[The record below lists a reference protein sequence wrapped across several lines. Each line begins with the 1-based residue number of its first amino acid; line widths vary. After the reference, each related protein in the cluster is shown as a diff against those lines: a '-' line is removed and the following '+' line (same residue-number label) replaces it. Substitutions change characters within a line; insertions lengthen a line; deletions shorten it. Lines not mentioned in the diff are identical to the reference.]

1 MPSNCTECLETLQ
14 NSSGCR
20 RQHQKC
26 TEPSLTP
33 QQERVWQ
40 AVRDLP
46 GVRLR
51 QTSAGQQLLVLGLD
65 LGPDLALDVG
75 LRRALAL
82 GLKGLALALGLTAL
96 ALLLGS

>member
-1 MPSNCTECLETLQ
+1 MPSNCTVCLERLQ
-14 NSSGCR
+14 NIFRCR
-20 RQHQKC
+20 RPHREC

-40 AVRDLP
+40 EVRDLP

-51 QTSAGQQLLVLGLD
+51 DAGQQFPVMLVLIGLD
-65 LGPDLALDVG
+65 LGLDVG

-82 GLKGLALALGLTAL
+82 GLNALALALGLTAL